1 MTFIAIE
8 GVIGVGKTTLA
19 RLLHQQLGG
28 TLLMEVFEENPFLS
42 SFYQA
47 RDRYAFQTQ
56 IFFLLSRYQQLRE
69 VKHAPQPIVS
79 DYMFAKDALF
89 AHLNVRGD
97 ELVMYDRVHAAL
109 AEMLPQPDRIIFLRA
124 DTPVLMNRIAL
135 RDRSYERNMDEHYI
149 DGLRVAYEQFFASYT
164 ERPVL
169 MLDTNHADII
179 LNPEHREDILQRI
192 RTFIGEGPQQ
202 PALPGLEGAADYL
215 LTDVDNPAETP
226 RRLTDFQRF
235 HTHLDQE
242 KGFPTDLLFN
252 FMLMQ
257 EEVGELAKALKKLWL
272 SQTTDHRAKVREELA
287 DVLAYVLKIANYT
300 GIDLEEAYLE
310 KMAINKQRIW
320 NLPQNFE

>member
-28 TLLMEVFEENPFLS
+28 TLLVEVFEENPFLR
-42 SFYQA
+42 SFYQS
-47 RDRYAFQTQ
+47 RDHYAFQTQ
-56 IFFLLSRYQQLRE
+56 VFFLLNRYQQLRE
-69 VKHAPQPIVS
+69 VKTAPQPLVS

-89 AHLNVRGD
+89 AHLNIRGD
-97 ELVMYDRVHAAL
+97 ELAMYDQVYNAL
-109 AEMLPQPDRIIFLRA
+109 AENIPQPDRIIYLRA
-124 DTPVLMNRIAL
+124 DTPILMNRIAL
-135 RDRSYERNMDEHYI
+135 RDRSYERNMDESYI
-149 DGLRVAYEQFFASYT
+149 ESLRVAYEQFFANYT
-164 ERPVL
+164 DRPVL
-169 MLDTNHADII
+169 TLDTNHLNII
-179 LNPEHREDILQRI
+179 LQDDHREEVLKRV
-192 RTFIGEGPQQ
+192 RSFIGEGPQQ
-202 PALPGLEGAADYL
+202 PSLPGLEGSVDYL
-215 LTDVDNPAETP
+215 PQAVDDPAESS

-257 EEVGELAKALKKLWL
+257 EEVGELAKALKRLWL
-272 SQTTDHRAKVREELA
+272 SQTTDHRTKVREELA

-310 KMAINKQRIW
+310 KMAINKQRSW
-320 NLPQNFE
+320 NIPNNFE